1 VKSKSFLPIIEILI
15 MILFFSICSAVCLGT
30 FSLSSEIS
38 DHSEILDVA
47 SIKAQNTAEVLKS
60 TKGDLE
66 RSSSLLGGYVD
77 NDRLLISF
85 SKDGQVIDD
94 PIEGGKRADGFEL
107 VVTRLECS
115 EKLLEG
121 ANISV
126 LQGEEIIYELTV
138 HWQKGGSYEE

>member
-1 VKSKSFLPIIEILI
+1 MPLLPRGYLL
-15 MILFFSICSAVCLGT
+15 ILFFSICSAVCLGT

-77 NDRLLISF
+77 NDR
-85 SKDGQVIDD
+85 QVIDD
-94 PIEGGKRADGFEL
+94 PIEGGKRSDGFEL